1 MKILLTLF
9 LVLSSFL
16 FSAQNNNDS
25 HSQDFSNETNDSS
38 VELEVTSTIHTA
50 SDLKKTSTNINE
62 KTKSDLKKELII
74 IQNQSRNLVLFCFII
89 FSLVVLGLWYY
100 FKNKEKQ
107 YLIVQEELLLEL
119 ESLKKKF
126 SVQAVSTPIHD
137 KELLTLD
144 RLKIEK
150 AINSKLGKSSWTIL
164 NLIFSNPSI
173 SNKELAKEVSL
184 SLEGL
189 SSSLRRM
196 YQTFD
201 IPATSNKK
209 VTLIIK
215 AVRLSLK

>member
-50 SDLKKTSTNINE
+50 SDLEKTSTNINE

-89 FSLVVLGLWYY
+89 FSLVVLGLLYY

>member
-9 LVLSSFL
+9 LVLSSFV

-50 SDLKKTSTNINE
+50 SDLEKTSTNINE

-89 FSLVVLGLWYY
+89 FSLAVLGLWYY

-126 SVQAVSTPIHD
+126 SVKAVSTPIHD

>member
-50 SDLKKTSTNINE
+50 SDLEKTSTNINE

-100 FKNKEKQ
+100 FKK
-107 YLIVQEELLLEL
+107 
-119 ESLKKKF
+119 
-126 SVQAVSTPIHD
+126 
-137 KELLTLD
+137 
-144 RLKIEK
+144 
-150 AINSKLGKSSWTIL
+150 TIP
-164 NLIFSNPSI
+164 NCSRRVAFGARIF
-173 SNKELAKEVSL
+173 KKEVLCPSCF
-184 SLEGL
+184 
-189 SSSLRRM
+189 
-196 YQTFD
+196 Y
-201 IPATSNKK
+201 SN
-209 VTLIIK
+209 
-215 AVRLSLK
+215 S

>member
-9 LVLSSFL
+9 LVLSSFV

-50 SDLKKTSTNINE
+50 SDLEKTSTNINE

-89 FSLVVLGLWYY
+89 FSLAVLGLWYY

-126 SVQAVSTPIHD
+126 
-137 KELLTLD
+137 
-144 RLKIEK
+144 
-150 AINSKLGKSSWTIL
+150 
-164 NLIFSNPSI
+164 
-173 SNKELAKEVSL
+173 
-184 SLEGL
+184 
-189 SSSLRRM
+189 
-196 YQTFD
+196 
-201 IPATSNKK
+201 
-209 VTLIIK
+209 
-215 AVRLSLK
+215 